1 MKKKYFTLLSL
12 VLSAAFSLSGC
23 NMYPELSVNNAWC
36 GEKDPPT
43 GYVEELTYS
52 VDFDKSLMEDK
63 VKNDPELSIEIGT
76 GTYVSTLEV
85 ISGFPS
91 TASISGKE
99 IKSDIIDGL
108 NANEKQ
114 AYHLTTTLTIPVK
127 YSYPWLDEENNEI
140 TKVFEQ
146 VDVIESEIYFCNRQ
160 LSYAPVYS
168 YQKSNYTVLNYGT
181 NIKLPRVYQ
190 TLSEISYNKSNYTV
204 NYSYGKEEGKEGYA
218 VHNTATNNYSFKTIT
233 DNAMLFFMIRN
244 TAIEKEN
251 TTGIP
256 TVSANYLKDEL
267 LAIRNANTQ
276 EFEVN
281 ITSNLG
287 DIVDKMAV
295 NEIRFALNNQNA
307 SGTTQK
313 VFVQNKVENSTTPYR
328 SLMIRYEEPLIAY
341 GAFVP
346 LGKLIYTLVEA
357 NFTE

>member
-1 MKKKYFTLLSL
+1 MKKKFFTLLSL

-23 NMYPELSVNNAWC
+23 NMYLELSVNNAWC
-36 GEKDPPT
+36 GEKDPLT

-52 VDFDKSLMEDK
+52 VNFDKSLMDEGI
-63 VKNDPELSIEIGT
+63 KNDTDLSIEIGT

-85 ISGFPS
+85 LSGFPS

-127 YSYPWLDEENNEI
+127 YSYPWLDDENKEI

-168 YQKSNYTVLNYGT
+168 YQKANYTILNYGT

-190 TLSEISYNKSNYTV
+190 TLSEVSYNKSNYTV

-218 VHNTATNNYSFKTIT
+218 VNNKTTNNYSFKTIT

-244 TAIEKEN
+244 SVIEKDN
-251 TTGIP
+251 TIGIP
-256 TVSANYLKDEL
+256 TVSANYQKDEL
-267 LAIRNANTQ
+267 LAVGNANTQ
-276 EFEVN
+276 EIEVN

-287 DIVDKMAV
+287 DMVGKMAV
-295 NEIRFALNNQNA
+295 NEIRFALNDQSA

-313 VFVQNKVENSTTPYR
+313 VFIQNKVENSTIPYR
-328 SLMIRYEEPLIAY
+328 SLMVRYEEPLTAY
-341 GAFVP
+341 GAYVP